1 MRVFD
6 NLIITQR
13 TKKSRG
19 EFMTYKTSEAQR
31 RASKKWDEE
40 NPDKKRYLR
49 ARTGARTFAR
59 RYADREDMEELMR
72 IFEKENK
79 NA

>member
-1 MRVFD
+1 M
-6 NLIITQR
+6 N
-13 TKKSRG
+13 
-19 EFMTYKTSEAQR
+19 YKTSEAQR
-31 RASKKWDEE
+31 RASKKWNEN

-49 ARTGARTFAR
+49 ARSGARTFAR
-59 RYADREDMEELMR
+59 HYADREDMEELMR